1 MNHDPISF
9 EDPEDVLERA
19 RSVIAH
25 DGARNGLIVIGYD
38 RGDEGDEFN
47 LVSLTYGM
55 RYMEVVTVLEA
66 LKFDILAIVRRPE
79 DRHTEREGWQE

>member
-1 MNHDPISF
+1 MTHDPISF

-25 DGARNGLIVIGYD
+25 SQARNGLLVIAYD
-38 RGDEGDEFN
+38 RGDEGEEFN
-47 LVSLTYGM
+47 LTTLTYGM

-66 LKFDILAIVRRPE
+66 LKFDILGIVRRPDEQE
-79 DRHTEREGWQE
+79 DTWKGET